1 MPTINYKKQL
11 FYLILATIIIK
22 IIVASFI
29 ELGNDEVYYW
39 TYALQPDF
47 NHFDHPPMVGLLI
60 RLTSLN
66 LYWANDISLRLG
78 AIFGCAISSWFI
90 FKIGKTIFSE
100 KMGWYAAL
108 VYNCSVYASIIA
120 GLFILPD
127 SPQMPLYTAS
137 LYIMCQ
143 LIFGNQDKKLSA
155 WLLLGLLIGMA
166 CLCKIHGLYLWVG
179 FGLFILLTRIKWL
192 LNWRLY
198 IGIIV
203 TLICLLP
210 IVYWNIQNDFITYK
224 FHAERVTHT
233 AIQWNDLLQEIVG
246 EFLYQN
252 PIIFILIIT
261 SSVYFIRKKFTLP
274 SFTITW
280 LLCMSLPMILL
291 FWGISLFNPTLPHW
305 SGPAYIPL
313 YFLAAKFLEEK
324 SQQIYP
330 LFLKIAS
337 GLVLVVVLIAV
348 GLTKFIPFNLG
359 SQNKENYGEL
369 NPVLDISGWKDFST
383 KFNTLVKADI
393 VTKNMHPD
401 APIIVGKWFPAGHL
415 EFYTSPITG
424 QRVLGIGKLEDI
436 HKFAWLNKERQPL
449 KIGDDAY
456 CIVPSNLPFNVAEAY
471 GNYFTNI
478 EAPAIINQNIGDKAV
493 RYFYVY
499 RLKNYKLL
507 PKKIFR

>member
-1 MPTINYKKQL
+1 MPEKKYKLQL
-11 FYLILATIIIK
+11 AYLILVTIIIK

-39 TYALQPDF
+39 TYALQPDY

-66 LYWANDISLRLG
+66 LHWANDVSMRLG

-90 FKIGKTIFSE
+90 FQIGKIIDSE
-100 KMGWYAAL
+100 KTGWYAAL
-108 VYNCSVYASIIA
+108 IYNCSVYAGIIA

-137 LYIMCQ
+137 LYVMCQ
-143 LIFGNQDKKLSA
+143 LIFGQQDKKLSR
-155 WLLLGLLIGMA
+155 WLLLGLLIGLS

-179 FGLFILLTRIKWL
+179 FGLFMLLKRIKWL

-198 IGIIV
+198 IGVFI

-252 PIIFILIIT
+252 PIIFILLIT
-261 SSVYFIRKKFTLP
+261 SAVYFIKRKNVLT
-274 SFTITW
+274 STIIIW

-305 SGPAYIPL
+305 SGPGYIPL

-324 SQQIYP
+324 SQQALP
-330 LFLKIAS
+330 LFLKIAG
-337 GLVLVVVLIAV
+337 GLILIVMLVGIGSTRVAS
-348 GLTKFIPFNLG
+348 FNLG
-359 SQNKENYGEL
+359 SVNKENYGEL
-369 NPVLDISGWKDFST
+369 NPVLEISGWKDFSIN
-383 KFNTLVKADI
+383 FNTLVKADI
-393 VTKNMHPD
+393 AKKMMQTD

-415 EFYTSPITG
+415 EFYTSRVTG
-424 QRVLGIGKLEDI
+424 LSVLGIGKLEDI
-436 HKFAWLNKERQPL
+436 HKFAWLDKVRRQL

-456 CIVPSNLPFNVAEAY
+456 CIVPSNLPFNVAESY
-471 GNYFTNI
+471 GIFFTTI
-478 EAPAIINQNIGDKAV
+478 ETPIIINQKIGDKIV
-493 RYFYVY
+493 RFFYVY
-499 RLKNYKLL
+499 RLKGCKLVPDNAL
-507 PKKIFR
+507 K